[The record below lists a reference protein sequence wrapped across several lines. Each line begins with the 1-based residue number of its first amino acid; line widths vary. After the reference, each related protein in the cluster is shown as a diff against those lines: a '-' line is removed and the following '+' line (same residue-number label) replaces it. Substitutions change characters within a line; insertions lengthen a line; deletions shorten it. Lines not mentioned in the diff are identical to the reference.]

1 MSPSLVNPYTAFVI
15 DLMVDVLLK
24 GTIVLALAGLATW
37 FLRRTS
43 ASMRH
48 AVWSLA
54 LGSLLALP
62 LLQATLPEWRVEPLY
77 VSLETSAASFENGES
92 SACDC
97 GCGCGESG
105 EFAAAPYVGDSG
117 RGAGGAGT
125 AATDKGAGVGG
136 AAGPS
141 AAGIALFLWAV
152 GAIVLLGRLG
162 RDLFRVR
169 DLTRR
174 ARQWGSDEDR
184 ALGRLLAAKLR
195 IHRRVRLLES
205 DEVSVP
211 VTWGLRIPAVIFPTA
226 AATWTSE
233 RKRVVLLHE
242 LAHIRRWDY
251 AVHLMVEVA
260 CAVYWFNPFVW
271 LAARLNSLEQER
283 ACDDQALNVGV
294 RSDIYAEHLVD
305 IARTHVAE
313 MAPRGAFAMAHSC
326 GLADRVRSILAR
338 GLDRAPLSPRRLL
351 STSVTALAVAFPLA
365 SVDIWGAAG
374 VEVVRAFQNGDA
386 EQRVSE
392 LEDDD
397 PLVRRHAAWAL
408 GELESSRGVDP
419 LIDRLGDDD
428 ADVRLVAAWA
438 LGEIKEHEAIEP
450 LIDLLEDDD
459 PLVREMAVLALG
471 EIGHPY
477 AVSPMM
483 DAVEGHA
490 ELREAAFWALGEIDG
505 DRASDARRE
514 LNGRRDP
521 HGWEND
527 EVWTGHLGTQ
537 LSRSVS
543 RDVTSV
549 IAVLQDEDP
558 RVRRSAAEWLGERG
572 DPQAVEPL
580 LAVLRD
586 SEPAVRAMAVWALDE
601 INPTRYG
608 T

>member
-1 MSPSLVNPYTAFVI
+1 
-15 DLMVDVLLK
+15 
-24 GTIVLALAGLATW
+24 
-37 FLRRTS
+37 
-43 ASMRH
+43 
-48 AVWSLA
+48 
-54 LGSLLALP
+54 
-62 LLQATLPEWRVEPLY
+62 
-77 VSLETSAASFENGES
+77 
-92 SACDC
+92 
-97 GCGCGESG
+97 
-105 EFAAAPYVGDSG
+105 
-117 RGAGGAGT
+117 
-125 AATDKGAGVGG
+125 
-136 AAGPS
+136 
-141 AAGIALFLWAV
+141 V
-152 GAIVLLGRLG
+152 GAIALLGRLG
-162 RDLFRVR
+162 HDLFRVR

-174 ARQWGSDEDR
+174 ARRWGSSEDR
-184 ALGRLLAAKLR
+184 ALGRLLAAKLGVR
-195 IHRRVRLLES
+195 RRVRLLES

-211 VTWGLRIPAVIFPTA
+211 VTWGLRVPVVIFPTGA
-226 AATWTSE
+226 AAWTGE

-260 CAVYWFNPFVW
+260 CAIYWFNPLVW
-271 LAARLNSLEQER
+271 LAARLNNLEQER

-313 MAPRGAFAMAHSC
+313 MAPRGAFAMAHSS
-326 GLADRVRSILAR
+326 GLAGRVRSILAR
-338 GLDRAPLSPRRLL
+338 GLDRAPVSPRRLL

-374 VEVVRAFQNGDA
+374 VDVLQAFQNGDV
-386 EQRVSE
+386 EQRVHE
-392 LEDDD
+392 LEDGD

-438 LGEIKEHEAIEP
+438 LGEIKEHKAVEP
-450 LIDLLEDDD
+450 LIELLEDGD

-477 AVSPMM
+477 AVSPIMN
-483 DAVEGHA
+483 AVEDHS

-505 DRASDARRE
+505 DRADEARRK
-514 LNGRRDP
+514 LYGRQDS

-527 EVWTGHLGTQ
+527 QVWTGRLGTQ

-543 RDVTSV
+543 RDVISV
-549 IAVLQDEDP
+549 IVALQDEDP
-558 RVRRSAAEWLGERG
+558 SVRRSAAEWLGERG
-572 DPQAVEPL
+572 DPRAVEPL
-580 LAVLRD
+580 LEGLRD
-586 SEPAVRAMAVWALDE
+586 SEPAVRAMVVWALDE
-601 INPTRYG
+601 INPTTYG

>member
-1 MSPSLVNPYTAFVI
+1 MSQSLANPYTAFVI
-15 DLMVDVLLK
+15 DLMIDVLVK
-24 GTIVLALAGLATW
+24 GTIVLSLAGLATW
-37 FLRRTS
+37 VLRRTS

-62 LLQATLPEWRVEPLY
+62 LLQATLPEWRVEPFY
-77 VSLETSAASFENGES
+77 VSVETSTAGLFESES
-92 SACDC
+92 SPCDC
-97 GCGCGESG
+97 ACGCGESSA
-105 EFAAAPYVGDSG
+105 FAGAPYVGDSG
-117 RGAGGAGT
+117 RGAGGAG
-125 AATDKGAGVGG
+125 ALATDGGTGERG
-136 AAGPS
+136 AAWPS
-141 AAGIALFLWAV
+141 AAGIALLLWAM
-152 GAIVLLGRLG
+152 GAIALLGRLG
-162 RDLFRVR
+162 LDLYRVR

-174 ARQWGSDEDR
+174 ARSWGSKEDR
-184 ALGRLLAAKLR
+184 ALGRLLAAKLGIR
-195 IHRRVRLLES
+195 RRVRLLES
-205 DEVSVP
+205 EEVSVP
-211 VTWGLRIPAVIFPTA
+211 VTWGLRVPAVIFPA
-226 AATWTSE
+226 GAATWTSE

-260 CAVYWFNPFVW
+260 CAIYWFNPLVW

-313 MAPRGAFAMAHSC
+313 MAPRGAFAMAHAS
-326 GLADRVRSILAR
+326 GLANRVRSILAR
-338 GLDRAPLSPRRLL
+338 GLNRAPISPRRLL
-351 STSVTALAVAFPLA
+351 STSVTALAIAFPLA

-374 VEVVRAFQNGDA
+374 VDVLQAFPNGDV
-386 EQRVSE
+386 EERVRE
-392 LEDDD
+392 LEDGD
-397 PLVRRHAAWAL
+397 PRVRRQAAWAL

-419 LIDRLGDDD
+419 LVDRLGDDD

-438 LGEIKEHEAIEP
+438 LGEIKEHDAIEA
-450 LIDLLEDDD
+450 LIDLLDDDD

-477 AVSPMM
+477 AVSPIMA
-483 DAVEGHA
+483 AVEDHPK
-490 ELREAAFWALGEIDG
+490 LREAAFWALGEIDG
-505 DRASDARRE
+505 DRADDARRG
-514 LNGRRDP
+514 LYGRRDT

-527 EVWTGHLGTQ
+527 QVWTGHLGNQ
-537 LSRSVS
+537 LPRSVS
-543 RDVTSV
+543 KDVTSV

-558 RVRRSAAEWLGERG
+558 RVRRSAAEWLGGRG
-572 DPQAVEPL
+572 DPRAVEPL
-580 LAVLRD
+580 LEVLRD

-601 INPTRYG
+601 INPTRFG